1 MEASRLPFGARSTHT
16 PRPHT
21 QTCPPAS
28 AATPPSLV
36 LFSAPWLGCGATH
49 RGLRRRPTC
58 PFAGWRTSR
67 WVTDCRGQET
77 EELEHGVGVF
87 REEAGPC
94 CASYAGARA
103 ATCPSSRAPTSSGS
117 AVTPTSPTGPWCRG
131 ATCESSGRKL
141 APPRA
146 CRAAARWCRGRK
158 AQGRGAV
165 RVPTEMEATR
175 SLVCAG
181 ADASDAQVRRM
192 ASHCTFYRQGE
203 LKPDATDYFSEKGE
217 EGRFTPYLAV
227 CANPARRTIAFVFQ
241 CTWWI

>member
-1 MEASRLPFGARSTHT
+1 MWTGGRELVPLITRS
-16 PRPHT
+16 
-21 QTCPPAS
+21 
-28 AATPPSLV
+28 LI
-36 LFSAPWLGCGATH
+36 GCN
-49 RGLRRRPTC
+49 RFWRRPV
-58 PFAGWRTSR
+58 SR

-77 EELEHGVGVF
+77 EELEHGVVVF
-87 REEAGPC
+87 RERGG
-94 CASYAGARA
+94 GAVLRFL
-103 ATCPSSRAPTSSGS
+103 RGGSGSHLPVIPGTDLERIGADS

-227 CANPARRTIAFVFQ
+227 CANPAKRTIAFVFQ